1 MMTQKN
7 NDQQA
12 GQQNIFS
19 FEMAAPEDELPLA
32 SSSTTAADEYLQKLL
47 KRKTLLDHVW
57 FGFKFTC
64 LFLSL
69 VCSQLQ
75 MDHCARHTLFITRTV
90 MLQKFC
96 QMTESELDKQAITS
110 SSTSHDC
117 VASVPSSLRPETRPP
132 PWGHRDGLGKKPR
145 ARGPLVILLDLD
157 PCLRTQT

>member
-1 MMTQKN
+1 
-7 NDQQA
+7 
-12 GQQNIFS
+12 
-19 FEMAAPEDELPLA
+19 MAAPEDELPLA
-32 SSSTTAADEYLQKLL
+32 STTADEYLQKLL

-69 VCSQLQ
+69 VCMCIVASQLQ

-110 SSTSHDC
+110 SSMSHDC
-117 VASVPSSLRPETRPP
+117 LAYIPSVPSSLRTERPLGYP
-132 PWGHRDGLGKKPR
+132 PV
-145 ARGPLVILLDLD
+145 RGPPDSNL
-157 PCLRTQT
+157 TGQTSVYA